1 MSHYYLNLWLSIPIF
16 HHRPIL
22 NLWPCATEM
31 REPVCLRG
39 TTPQVQLFTSEM
51 VAVAVAVEEVIS

>member
-1 MSHYYLNLWLSIPIF
+1 MSHYYPNFWLSKRIF
-16 HHRPIL
+16 QNHPIL
-22 NLWPCATEM
+22 NLWSCATEM

-51 VAVAVAVEEVIS
+51 VAVAMDEVIC